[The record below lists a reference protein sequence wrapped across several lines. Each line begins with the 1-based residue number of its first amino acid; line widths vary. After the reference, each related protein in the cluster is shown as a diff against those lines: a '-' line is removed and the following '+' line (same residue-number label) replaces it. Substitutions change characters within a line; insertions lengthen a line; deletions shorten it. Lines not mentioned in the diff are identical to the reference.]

1 MEIFNLARIK
11 KKKEPSCNDSGLGC
25 CHRVLTKE
33 TTMYC
38 RLNGF
43 RSKNDCKN
51 CKDKNKF

>member
-43 RSKNDCKN
+43 RSKKDCKN